1 MNREP
6 TAILGALSE
15 VVRAVIP
22 MLIIFG
28 FIHWT
33 GEQVA
38 QVMIVVGVIVGFLNV
53 LLARAQVVP
62 AETANAQIKT
72 ALKMPE
78 TATVDQVVKKTE
90 AESK

>member
-1 MNREP
+1 MFGKEP
-6 TAILGALSE
+6 TVVLGALSE

-38 QVMIVVGVIVGFLNV
+38 QVMVVVGVGVAFLNT
-53 LLARAQVVP
+53 LLTRSQVVP
-62 AETANAQIKT
+62 IETADKQIKT
-72 ALKMPE
+72 ALNEPSTTSVE
-78 TATVDQVVKKTE
+78 TVKNITE
-90 AESK
+90 AKG